1 MFMFHVEHR
10 VGDKMNKKKM
20 MLALNEAKKAYKF
33 DEIPVGCVIFKGNE
47 IIACGYNKKESQ
59 SNAIL
64 HAEMIAIEKAC
75 KKLKSWRLDDC
86 VMFVTLEPCMMC
98 MGAIL
103 ESRIKTVYYGTK
115 SKNEQMYDVDKLSKN
130 IKLFNLNDNECSKIL
145 SDFFKNRRKK

>member
-1 MFMFHVEHR
+1 
-10 VGDKMNKKKM
+10 
-20 MLALNEAKKAYKF
+20 
-33 DEIPVGCVIFKGNE
+33 
-47 IIACGYNKKESQ
+47 
-59 SNAIL
+59 
-64 HAEMIAIEKAC
+64 MIAIEKAC

-115 SKNEQMYDVDKLSKN
+115 NKSEQMYDVNKLSKN

>member
-1 MFMFHVEHR
+1 
-10 VGDKMNKKKM
+10 MNNAIEQARLCKI
-20 MLALNEAKKAYKF
+20 
-33 DEIPVGCVIFKGNE
+33 DVPVGCVIKKDGT
-47 IIACGYNKKESQ
+47 IIASAHNMREEKQ
-59 SNAIL
+59 DITA
-64 HAEMIAIEKAC
+64 HAEILAIKQAQ
-75 KKLKSWRLDDC
+75 KRLSTSRLKGCEL
-86 VMFVTLEPCMMC
+86 FVTLEPCMMC